1 MPQAPRTLTLRP
13 LRGRANITQKDL
25 SHPAAA
31 RPPDDTAPPLRA
43 AKGLVCPRCQRR
55 YDEGTVRP
63 NCPDDGTPLVRATD
77 LAAAD
82 GDPMLGRVLAGRFSI
97 LARLGAGS
105 MGTVYRAKQAP
116 IGREVAIKIL
126 RSDRAIDEV
135 SRARFLR
142 EARANSLLTSP
153 NTVTV
158 FDFGQS
164 ENGDFY
170 LAMELLEGESLGQRI
185 KRLGRIP
192 VDDAIDTVRQA
203 LRSLSEAHAK
213 GIIHRDLKPDN
224 LFYARVRT
232 NERYEEIVKVLDFGI
247 AKMLHNDGELAM
259 NAVETQAGT
268 VFGTPRYM
276 SPEQAQGKPLDAR
289 SDLYSLGVILYHM
302 LAGRPPYTDD
312 DAIVV
317 MARHIKTPPRPLSEV
332 AADARIAPEV
342 EALVMRVLSKEPEK
356 RPDSAEALVAEL
368 TRVKESVVVN
378 SGVRASLANG
388 LEALLD
394 GSAGSPRSV
403 PPPPTVPPT
412 TPSLLTHD
420 TLSVPLGVPPRSRR
434 WVVPMVLVGV
444 LAAAAVAVLALA
456 GASRRTEAA
465 PAPSATSAR
474 TAMAAQPSP
483 PPAATSPVAPAT
495 TTAPAGASMTPPA
508 ASSAVGK
515 PAPASTTLVI
525 PTVAATALP
534 RTEPTRNER
543 PPRTN
548 RPAGTKPAGTSSAGY
563 GYLE

>member
-1 MPQAPRTLTLRP
+1 LRD
-13 LRGRANITQKDL
+13 LRARANITTKYL

-31 RPPDDTAPPLRA
+31 RPPDDTGPPLRA
-43 AKGLVCPRCQRR
+43 AKGFVCQTCQRR
-55 YDEGTVRP
+55 FDEGIPRP
-63 NCPDDGTPLVRATD
+63 ICPDDGAPLIRIAD

-185 KRLGRIP
+185 KRVGRIG
-192 VDDAIDTVRQA
+192 VEEAIDTTKQA
-203 LRSLSEAHAK
+203 LQSLSEAHAK

-224 LFYARVRT
+224 LFFARVHA
-232 NERYEEIVKVLDFGI
+232 NDKYQEIVKVLDFGI
-247 AKMLHNDGELAM
+247 AKMLQNDAEAM
-259 NAVETQAGT
+259 NVVETQAGT

-317 MARHIKTPPRPLSEV
+317 MARHIKTPARLISEV
-332 AADARIAPEV
+332 APEARVPPEV
-342 EALVMRVLSKEPEK
+342 EALVMRLLSKEPEK
-356 RPDSAEALVAEL
+356 RPDNAEAMIAEL
-368 TRVKESVVVN
+368 TRVREAAVVT
-378 SGVRASLANG
+378 SGVRASLASG
-388 LEALLD
+388 LEMVLE
-394 GSAGSPRSV
+394 GVPRSV
-403 PPPPTVPPT
+403 PPPPMPT
-412 TPSLLTHD
+412 ASALAHD
-420 TLSVPLGVPPRSRR
+420 TLSVPAGLPSRSRR
-434 WVVPMVLVGV
+434 WLVPVLGLALLALVGGV
-444 LAAAAVAVLALA
+444 ILFYASASWRTAAVPTP
-456 GASRRTEAA
+456 SA
-465 PAPSATSAR
+465 PAVRPPVTAPAT
-474 TAMAAQPSP
+474 TAA
-483 PPAATSPVAPAT
+483 PPAAT
-495 TTAPAGASMTPPA
+495 TAARPPPA
-508 ASSAVGK
+508 PS
-515 PAPASTTLVI
+515 PTDVI
-525 PTVAATALP
+525 PTMAASALP
-534 RTEPTRNER
+534 LPHPDPTAAPLPQRNGR
-543 PPRTN
+543 PRQGS
-548 RPAGTKPAGTSSAGY
+548 RPAGSSSVGY

>member
-1 MPQAPRTLTLRP
+1 LRP
-13 LRGRANITQKDL
+13 LRARANITSRYL

-31 RPPDDTAPPLRA
+31 RPPDDTAPPERA
-43 AKGLVCPRCQRR
+43 AKGFVCPQCQRR
-55 YDEGTVRP
+55 FDEGIPRP
-63 NCPDDGTPLVRATD
+63 ICPDDGAPLIRVAD
-77 LAAAD
+77 FAAAD
-82 GDPMLGRVLAGRFSI
+82 GDPMLGRVLAGRFTI

-105 MGTVYRAKQAP
+105 MGTVYKAKQSP

-185 KRLGRIP
+185 KRVGRIG
-192 VDDAIDTVRQA
+192 VEQAIDTTKQA

-224 LFYARVRT
+224 LFFARVRT
-232 NERYEEIVKVLDFGI
+232 NDKYEEIVKVLDFGI
-247 AKMLHNDGELAM
+247 AKMLQTDTEAM
-259 NAVETQAGT
+259 NVVETQAGT

-317 MARHIKTPPRPLSEV
+317 MARHIKTPARLISEV
-332 AADARIAPEV
+332 APEARVPPEV
-342 EALVMRVLSKEPEK
+342 EALVMRLLSKEPEK
-356 RPDSAEALVAEL
+356 RPDNAEAMIAEL
-368 TRVKESVVVN
+368 TRVKESAVVT
-378 SGVRASLANG
+378 SGVRASLVSG
-388 LEALLD
+388 HDMVLE
-394 GSAGSPRSV
+394 GVPRSV
-403 PPPPTVPPT
+403 PPPAAPPT
-412 TPSLLTHD
+412 TSALAHD
-420 TLSVPLGVPPRSRR
+420 TLSVPAGLPSRSRR
-434 WVVPMVLVGV
+434 WLMPVVGLGILALLGV
-444 LAAAAVAVLALA
+444 AILFYASVSWRTPPVAAPSALAARPTVTAPATTSAPPPAAAKP
-456 GASRRTEAA
+456 A
-465 PAPSATSAR
+465 PAPSPSEPIIPT
-474 TAMAAQPSP
+474 MAA
-483 PPAATSPVAPAT
+483 
-495 TTAPAGASMTPPA
+495 
-508 ASSAVGK
+508 SAL
-515 PAPASTTLVI
+515 PLPHPD
-525 PTVAATALP
+525 PTV
-534 RTEPTRNER
+534 
-543 PPRTN
+543 PPRN
-548 RPAGTKPAGTSSAGY
+548 GRPRPGSKPAGTSSVGY